1 MNRIWLETPERDV
14 IFGSTRLVK
23 RISDERYRIWNFT
36 ESIERETYIAEY
48 ESEDHLNRAW
58 AMLENAIASGVRLFR
73 LPTDAELEADDE

>member
-58 AMLENAIASGVRLFR
+58 AMLEKAIAYGARLFR
-73 LPTDAELEADDE
+73 FPTDAELEADDE